1 VIDFFY
7 QFNRFCNVLVIG
19 GEEFSYILDRSQDGH
34 ILKILC
40 KDPSRQLGSRID
52 GFHSVIAMSATLA
65 PIPFYRDVLGFP
77 PDRTDLVEYPSPF
90 PPENRKIMVVPEVS
104 TKYHERSRYL
114 DKTASIIGSVAKK
127 RPGNYFVFF
136 PSFQYLREVRN
147 RLDVPSYEIISQE
160 EFMAEEERK
169 GILEKLK
176 EPGNLILAIQG
187 GIFAEGVDY
196 PGEMLIGAIIVG
208 PGLPKVSF
216 EQELIK
222 EHYQNKYERGFDY
235 AYLYPGMNRVVQ
247 SAGRVI
253 RSEDDVGIIVL
264 LDKRFSTPYYSSLF
278 PKSWYNDSP
287 AELISYDYEKDLEE
301 FWDSLR

>member
-1 VIDFFY
+1 
-7 QFNRFCNVLVIG
+7 
-19 GEEFSYILDRSQDGH
+19 
-34 ILKILC
+34 
-40 KDPSRQLGSRID
+40 
-52 GFHSVIAMSATLA
+52 
-65 PIPFYRDVLGFP
+65 
-77 PDRTDLVEYPSPF
+77 
-90 PPENRKIMVVPEVS
+90 
-104 TKYHERSRYL
+104 
-114 DKTASIIGSVAKK
+114 
-127 RPGNYFVFF
+127 
-136 PSFQYLREVRN
+136 
-147 RLDVPSYEIISQE
+147 
-160 EFMAEEERK
+160 
-169 GILEKLK
+169 
-176 EPGNLILAIQG
+176 
-187 GIFAEGVDY
+187 
-196 PGEMLIGAIIVG
+196 MLIGAIIVG

-287 AELISYDYEKDLEE
+287 DELISYDYEKDLEE